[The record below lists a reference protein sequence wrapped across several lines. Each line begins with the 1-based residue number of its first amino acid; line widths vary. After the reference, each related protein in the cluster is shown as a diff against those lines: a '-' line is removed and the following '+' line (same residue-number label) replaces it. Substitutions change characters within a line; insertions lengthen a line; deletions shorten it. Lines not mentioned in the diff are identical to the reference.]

1 MTTMSRP
8 SASAML
14 LLGAI
19 AALLALPLI
28 SEAGAAAVEPNTS
41 RNRQRRRRLPLG
53 HLPEPAV
60 RWETRLPGA
69 GPGGSGS
76 GGGGKPGPR
85 RHNAVRLSPDG
96 TRLYVT
102 LDDGTVHILDAD
114 NGDDG
119 GGRVV
124 ASYRPPVSDDGGTNI
139 VCASGVSFS
148 DSSGDASDDI
158 FAVYAVLDVPAIG
171 GTATPTTSRVV
182 AINHPTGDVR
192 WISPVLE
199 GSVAGTPQVGSD
211 GRYVY
216 LTRNV
221 EVGDQQGGF
230 GQDGHFTLLDAQ
242 DGGSV
247 VYTQPSSAYR
257 GGNETGPYA
266 PLELVHRPFSGNFGE
281 GEGSANRNDVA
292 VWAQSNGGGMTLN
305 GMSLAFQFPP
315 SNTGNSSAWSPY
327 LLKVNGWS
335 TATRPTLS
343 YDGQNLYFTA
353 SKASLR
359 GWNTRFGRRA
369 SWKAEQ
375 LDANPAN
382 SRAALAAAATLSV
395 DERSLFVASGSDSFY
410 SLDAYTG
417 LTNWRAE
424 ADSPFYAEAR
434 VSPDGRRVFSIEHTS
449 GRITSRD
456 AETGRAYWSV
466 NCGTYD
472 TSNPFCTYN
481 VEAEFDLSDDGY
493 TLYYA
498 DVLGLVRALTVGY
511 DAPPSPAPTGVPT
524 PRPMEADPTRE
535 PSAEPT
541 PEPTAQTEDPTRRP
555 TEPPTPEP
563 LDAEP
568 PDNQPLNNG
577 PPSGASRLLSS
588 SSTWVGLA
596 TATIG
601 FVLAFALI

>member
-1 MTTMSRP
+1 MSRP
-8 SASAML
+8 STSAML

-19 AALLALPLI
+19 AAVLALPLI
-28 SEAGAAAVEPNTS
+28 SGAAAAVEPNTS
-41 RNRQRRRRLPLG
+41 RNRRRRLPLG

-69 GPGGSGS
+69 GPGGSGGS

-85 RHNAVRLSPDG
+85 RHNAVRLSPDQ
-96 TRLYVT
+96 THLYVT
-102 LDDGTVHILDAD
+102 LDDGALHILDAD

-124 ASYRPPVSDDGGTNI
+124 ASYRPPSVSDRGIT
-139 VCASGVSFS
+139 CASGVSFS
-148 DSSGDASDDI
+148 DSSGGASDDA
-158 FAVYAVLDVPAIG
+158 FAVYAVLDVPTDGA
-171 GTATPTTSRVV
+171 TATPTTSRVV
-182 AINHPTGDVR
+182 AIDHPTGQVR

-199 GSVAGTPQVGSD
+199 GTVAGTPQVGSD
-211 GRYVY
+211 GRYIY

-221 EVGDQQGGF
+221 EVNDQQGMR
-230 GQDGHFTLLDAQ
+230 QDGHFTLLDAQ
-242 DGGSV
+242 SGGTV
-247 VYTQPSSAYR
+247 AYTQPSSAYR

-292 VWAQSNGGGMTLN
+292 AWAQSSGGGMNLN
-305 GMSLAFQFPP
+305 GMSLAFQFPS

-327 LLKVNGWS
+327 LLKVNGWG

-343 YDGQNLYFTA
+343 SDGQNLYFTA

-382 SRAALAAAATLSV
+382 SRAALAAAATLSI

-417 LTNWRAE
+417 LTNWRVESGA
-424 ADSPFYAEAR
+424 PFYAEAR

-456 AETGRAYWSV
+456 AETGQEYWSV

-472 TSNPFCTYN
+472 TANPFCTYN

-511 DAPPSPAPTGVPT
+511 DAPPSPAPTRVPT

-541 PEPTAQTEDPTRRP
+541 PEPTTDQTEDPTRRP
-555 TEPPTPEP
+555 TEPPTPE
-563 LDAEP
+563 AR
-568 PDNQPLNNG
+568 DNQPLDNEPPDNG

-588 SSTWVGLA
+588 SPTLLGMLSA
-596 TATIG
+596 TVG

>member
-1 MTTMSRP
+1 
-8 SASAML
+8 ML

-19 AALLALPLI
+19 AAVLALPLI
-28 SEAGAAAVEPNTS
+28 SGAAAAVEPNTS
-41 RNRQRRRRLPLG
+41 RNRRRRLPLG

-69 GPGGSGS
+69 GPGGSGGS

-85 RHNAVRLSPDG
+85 RHNAVRLSPDQ
-96 TRLYVT
+96 THLYVT
-102 LDDGTVHILDAD
+102 LDDGALHILDAD

-124 ASYRPPVSDDGGTNI
+124 ASYRPPSVSDHGIT
-139 VCASGVSFS
+139 CASGVSFS
-148 DSSGDASDDI
+148 DSSGGASDDA
-158 FAVYAVLDVPAIG
+158 FAVYAVLDVPTDGA
-171 GTATPTTSRVV
+171 TATPTTSRVV
-182 AINHPTGDVR
+182 AIDHPTGQVR

-199 GSVAGTPQVGSD
+199 GTVAGTPQVGSD
-211 GRYVY
+211 GRYIY

-221 EVGDQQGGF
+221 EVNDQQGMR
-230 GQDGHFTLLDAQ
+230 QDGHFTLLDAQ
-242 DGGSV
+242 SGGTV
-247 VYTQPSSAYR
+247 AYTQPSSAYR

-292 VWAQSNGGGMTLN
+292 AWAQSSGGGMNLN
-305 GMSLAFQFPP
+305 GMSLAFQFPS

-335 TATRPTLS
+335 TATRPTLTS
-343 YDGQNLYFTA
+343 DGQNLYFTA

-382 SRAALAAAATLSV
+382 SRAALAAAATLSI

-410 SLDAYTG
+410 SIDAYTG

-424 ADSPFYAEAR
+424 ADSSFYAEAR
-434 VSPDGRRVFSIEHTS
+434 VSPDGRKVYSIEHTS

-472 TSNPFCTYN
+472 TANPFCTYN

-511 DAPPSPAPTGVPT
+511 DAPPSPAPTRVPT

-541 PEPTAQTEDPTRRP
+541 PEPTTDQTEDPTRRP
-555 TEPPTPEP
+555 TEPPTPE
-563 LDAEP
+563 AR
-568 PDNQPLNNG
+568 DNQPLDNEPPDNG

-588 SSTWVGLA
+588 SPTLLGMLSA
-596 TATIG
+596 TVG

>member
-1 MTTMSRP
+1 M
-8 SASAML
+8 
-14 LLGAI
+14 G
-19 AALLALPLI
+19 
-28 SEAGAAAVEPNTS
+28 EPNTS
-41 RNRQRRRRLPLG
+41 RNRRRRLPLG

-211 GRYVY
+211 GRYIY

-221 EVGDQQGGF
+221 EVNDQQGMR
-230 GQDGHFTLLDAQ
+230 QDGHFTLLDAQ
-242 DGGSV
+242 AGGTI

-292 VWAQSNGGGMTLN
+292 AWAQSSGGGMTLN
-305 GMSLAFQFPP
+305 GMSLAFQFPS

-327 LLKVNGWS
+327 LLKVNGWG
-335 TATRPTLS
+335 TATRPSLS
-343 YDGQNLYFTA
+343 SDGQNLYFTA

-472 TSNPFCTYN
+472 TANPFCTYN

-511 DAPPSPAPTGVPT
+511 DAPPSPAPTRVPT

>member
-1 MTTMSRP
+1 M
-8 SASAML
+8 
-14 LLGAI
+14 
-19 AALLALPLI
+19 
-28 SEAGAAAVEPNTS
+28 
-41 RNRQRRRRLPLG
+41 
-53 HLPEPAV
+53 
-60 RWETRLPGA
+60 
-69 GPGGSGS
+69 
-76 GGGGKPGPR
+76 
-85 RHNAVRLSPDG
+85 
-96 TRLYVT
+96 
-102 LDDGTVHILDAD
+102 
-114 NGDDG
+114 
-119 GGRVV
+119 
-124 ASYRPPVSDDGGTNI
+124 
-139 VCASGVSFS
+139 
-148 DSSGDASDDI
+148 
-158 FAVYAVLDVPAIG
+158 
-171 GTATPTTSRVV
+171 
-182 AINHPTGDVR
+182 
-192 WISPVLE
+192 
-199 GSVAGTPQVGSD
+199 
-211 GRYVY
+211 
-216 LTRNV
+216 
-221 EVGDQQGGF
+221 
-230 GQDGHFTLLDAQ
+230 
-242 DGGSV
+242 
-247 VYTQPSSAYR
+247 
-257 GGNETGPYA
+257 
-266 PLELVHRPFSGNFGE
+266 ELVHRPFSGNFGE

-292 VWAQSNGGGMTLN
+292 AWAQSSGGGMTLN
-305 GMSLAFQFPP
+305 GMSLAFQFPS

-335 TATRPTLS
+335 TATRPSLS
-343 YDGQNLYFTA
+343 SDGQNLYFTA

-417 LTNWRAE
+417 LTNWRVESGA
-424 ADSPFYAEAR
+424 PFYAEAR
-434 VSPDGRRVFSIEHTS
+434 VSPDGQRVYGIEHTS

-511 DAPPSPAPTGVPT
+511 DAPPSPAPTRVPT

-541 PEPTAQTEDPTRRP
+541 PEPTTDQTEDPTRRP
-555 TEPPTPEP
+555 TEPPTPE
-563 LDAEP
+563 AR
-568 PDNQPLNNG
+568 DNQPLDNEPPDNG

-588 SSTWVGLA
+588 SPTLLGMLSA
-596 TATIG
+596 TVG